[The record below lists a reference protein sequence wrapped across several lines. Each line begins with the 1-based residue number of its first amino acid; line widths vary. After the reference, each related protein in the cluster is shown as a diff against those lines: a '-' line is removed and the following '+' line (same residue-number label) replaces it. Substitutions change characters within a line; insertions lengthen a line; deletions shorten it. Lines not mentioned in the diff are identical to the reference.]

1 MLNQR
6 ANKKENAGIL
16 QDIDIRFFER
26 VKMVTRNIISA
37 VSIAIIMTGAALY
50 AQPDSPFTRPQT
62 QAIQSI
68 YNAEKNPA
76 IRERITDVINRID
89 QTYTSM
95 YTNLEKGNKL
105 VIFFDPAHGKLRNG
119 RWQGGDATGRS
130 SCTNLPEEY
139 YSILISRKM
148 YELLSKN
155 SFIEIKTTDD
165 YLEVLKGKSETYR
178 DIPFSTTVEMAE
190 KAGAFIIITE
200 HLNNI
205 SVLHKA
211 DGRVNLPGLHITRNG
226 YGWKV
231 LRFVKD
237 TYEGFLTLYNKLDAS
252 GFSYNY
258 ALKLKKIL
266 VAKGCKPNSWGFGAV
281 GDSRFC
287 YFVDFPVSIIHE
299 SGFVSN
305 PEEEK
310 KLRDPQ
316 YIQTLVDSQ
325 YAALLD
331 TINEIFGVDISGF
344 SVKKTGDPS
353 VDRIDL
359 LKLARL
365 SVYYI
370 KTGNPA
376 SSIRVIREMEKKY
389 AGSKYAEHT
398 WYFSSV
404 KSSLVR
410 SCNYYARA
418 QKYRKQKK
426 NKLARKYFWLARRSL
441 QSAPIFTGLR
451 DRYHHELRKTADT
464 VAAAKPSAPAEARP
478 ASAVEVKPLNKASYS
493 SYIARAPLRRSII
506 LPIEHSQSLE
516 SAIELALDPDAETLG
531 KLVKSFKNGK
541 IVTKS
546 KYYKYSGKGKK
557 KKRVAAWKTNVRHVR
572 FGTGIYIVNLD
583 GNLNIISARYV
594 GSVPLN
600 PGLYQNQQYLKNSYF
615 SHDTKDRAL

>member
-1 MLNQR
+1 M
-6 ANKKENAGIL
+6 A
-16 QDIDIRFFER
+16 
-26 VKMVTRNIISA
+26 TRYIISA
-37 VSIAIIMTGAALY
+37 LTIAIIMAGSIVH
-50 AQPDSPFTRPQT
+50 AQPESPFTRPQT
-62 QAIQSI
+62 QTIQSI
-68 YNAEKNPA
+68 WNTEKNA
-76 IRERITDVINRID
+76 AQKERIAEIVNRID
-89 QTYTSM
+89 QTYACL
-95 YTNLEKGNKL
+95 YDNIEKGGKL

-119 RWQGGDATGRS
+119 QWQGGDATRRT

-139 YSILISRKM
+139 YSIQISRKM

-155 SFIEIKTTDD
+155 RFIEIKTTDD
-165 YLEVLKGKSETYR
+165 YLDVLKGKSDTYR
-178 DIPFSTTVEMAE
+178 DIPFSTTVEMADR
-190 KAGAFIIITE
+190 AGAFIIISE

-211 DGRVNLPGLHITRNG
+211 DGRVNLPGIHITRNG

-258 ALKLKKIL
+258 ALKLKKTL
-266 VAKGCKPNSWGFGAV
+266 VSKGFTPNSWGFGAV

-287 YFVDFPVSIIHE
+287 YFVDFPVSIIYE
-299 SGFVSN
+299 SGFISN

-316 YIQTLVDSQ
+316 FIQKLVDSQ
-325 YAALLD
+325 YAALLETVD
-331 TINEIFGVDISGF
+331 EVFGVDISGF

-353 VDRIDL
+353 TDRIDL

-370 KTGNPA
+370 KTGNTA

-389 AGSKYAEHT
+389 SGSKYREHT

-404 KSSLVR
+404 KNSLVT

-418 QKYRKQKK
+418 QKYKRHKK

-441 QSAPIFTGLR
+441 QSAPIFAGLR
-451 DRYHHELRKTADT
+451 DRYHHELRTTAASTTPAKPATADIKP
-464 VAAAKPSAPAEARP
+464 AA
-478 ASAVEVKPLNKASYS
+478 VDVKPVNRTFYTSF
-493 SYIARAPLRRSII
+493 IARAPLGRSII
-506 LPIEHSQSLE
+506 LPVEQNQSLE
-516 SAIELALDPDAETLG
+516 TAIQLALDPDEETLG

-541 IVTKS
+541 IVTRS
-546 KYYKYSGKGKK
+546 KYYRSSGKGKK
-557 KKRVAAWKTNVRHVR
+557 KKRVAVWKTKVSHVR

-583 GNLNIISARYV
+583 RNLNIVSARYV
-594 GSVPLN
+594 SSVPLN